1 MTRIA
6 AFLILFATAGSAWA
20 AEIVEFSLI
29 IKNHQF
35 EPAKLVVPAGKK
47 VKLLI
52 DNQDSTPEE
61 FESHVLNREKVILGN
76 SKGVVLIGP
85 LKPGQY
91 NYFGEFHEST
101 AKGVIVAQ

>member
-6 AFLILFATAGSAWA
+6 TFLILFATAGSAWA
-20 AEIVEFSLI
+20 AEIVEFSLT

-61 FESHVLNREKVILGN
+61 FESHVLNREKVIPGN

-91 NYFGEFHEST
+91 NYVGEFHEST